1 LPLPAGRDT
10 IQTNLSLA
18 GLTDRFDFYMSGS
31 EVKRG
36 KPYPDIFLG
45 ACQRANEVPDSS
57 LVLEDSLNG
66 LRAAVGANINCII
79 VPDLIEPNEEIK
91 KHAYEI
97 VSDLSQVIGII
108 KT

>member
-66 LRAAVGANINCII
+66 LRAAIGASIDCII
-79 VPDLIEPNEEIK
+79 VPDLN
-91 KHAYEI
+91 
-97 VSDLSQVIGII
+97 
-108 KT
+108 